1 MANDDASAQL
11 WSYTYTVESNS
22 AVLTRICIY
31 PILRTGMFIEII
43 QIRYIDRK
51 ICRRM
56 KSLQKILTSYEKST
70 ALRKSLSELG
80 HNLGG

>member
-1 MANDDASAQL
+1 
-11 WSYTYTVESNS
+11 
-22 AVLTRICIY
+22 
-31 PILRTGMFIEII
+31 MFIEII

-70 ALRKSLSELG
+70 AIRKSLSELG